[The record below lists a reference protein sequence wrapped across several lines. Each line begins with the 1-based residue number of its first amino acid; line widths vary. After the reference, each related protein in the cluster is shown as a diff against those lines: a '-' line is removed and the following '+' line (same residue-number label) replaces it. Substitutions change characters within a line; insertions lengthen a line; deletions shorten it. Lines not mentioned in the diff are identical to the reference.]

1 MLQAAGKH
9 ASERIMRA
17 SAVEFRLRMLIM
29 VVIVF
34 VGFWSP
40 WLGGWDFGRRIST
53 LEWLPL
59 EISRLGVA
67 SFAVAAPIVI
77 VFGALIA
84 LAGAVLRVWGTAYL
98 GYSTVHHGD
107 MQAGAVMADGPYRF
121 LRNPLYLGGWF
132 MMLAISLLMSPS
144 GALFSMV
151 LLTIFFLRLILGEEA
166 FLTTRLGQPYQ
177 EYLRSVPRLIPR
189 LRGSLRPAGNKPHWL
204 TALLTEIMPIGMFVT
219 MAVLAWF
226 YDQQLMLEGLFWSF
240 LASLFT
246 RGIMKA
252 WIATLA
258 GAAVYF
264 VAWTYF
270 HLNWPRSILIAF
282 GVWLIVRALV
292 PPQKSKVG
300 ESKADESIAD
310 ESKPREA
317 KADSA

>member
-1 MLQAAGKH
+1 
-9 ASERIMRA
+9 MRA
-17 SAVEFRLRMLIM
+17 SAIEFRLRMLIM
-29 VVIVF
+29 IMIVF

-40 WLGGWDFGRRIST
+40 WLGISTGGWDLGQRIST

-59 EISRLGVA
+59 EVSRLGLT
-67 SFAVAAPIVI
+67 SFAIATPIVI
-77 VFGALIA
+77 VLGALIA

-121 LRNPLYLGGWF
+121 IRNPLYLGGWF
-132 MMLAISLLMSPS
+132 MMLAISLLMPPS

-151 LLTIFFLRLILGEEA
+151 LLTIFFVRLILGEEA
-166 FLTTRLGQPYQ
+166 FLTTQLGQPYR
-177 EYLRSVPRLIPR
+177 EYLHAVPRMIPR
-189 LRGSLRPAGNKPHWL
+189 LRSSLPRAGNKPHWL
-204 TALLTEIMPIGMFVT
+204 TALITEIMPIGMFVT

-226 YDQQLMLEGLFWSF
+226 YDQQLMLEGFFWSF
-240 LASLFT
+240 LASLFA
-246 RGIMKA
+246 RGMMKA
-252 WIATLA
+252 WISTLA

-264 VAWTYF
+264 AAFAYF

-300 ESKADESIAD
+300 ESKTD
-310 ESKPREA
+310 ESKPGEA
-317 KADSA
+317 KAGSA

>member
-1 MLQAAGKH
+1 
-9 ASERIMRA
+9 MRA
-17 SAVEFRLRMLIM
+17 SAIEFRLRMLIM
-29 VVIVF
+29 IGIVF

-59 EISRLGVA
+59 ELSRLGLA
-67 SFAVAAPIVI
+67 SFAVATPIVI
-77 VFGALIA
+77 VLGALIA

-98 GYSTVHHGD
+98 GYATVHHGD

-121 LRNPLYLGGWF
+121 MRNPLYLGGWF
-132 MMLAISLLMSPS
+132 MMLAISLLMPPS

-166 FLTTRLGQPYQ
+166 FLTNQLGESYR

-189 LRGSLRPAGNKPHWL
+189 LRSSSPKAGNKAHWL

-240 LASLFT
+240 LASLFA
-246 RGIMKA
+246 RGVMKA
-252 WIATLA
+252 LIPTLA
-258 GAAVYF
+258 GAAVF
-264 VAWTYF
+264 GSAWGYF

-292 PPQKSKVG
+292 PPQKSKVA
-300 ESKADESIAD
+300 ESKVS
-310 ESKPREA
+310 EA
-317 KADSA
+317 